1 MMKMTTTSALSQI
14 LNSLSELGPSPNSL
28 NPTERLLKI
37 ADLKGAIKQLQEML
51 DHEVELLQS
60 DIDLGMLDEFEEEGS
75 IVYEGI
81 RCTPYQTKRW
91 EYSKATKQA
100 IKALQERA
108 QYEGDAVQKTTT
120 SLRFTF

>member
-1 MMKMTTTSALSQI
+1 M
-14 LNSLSELGPSPNSL
+14 

-37 ADLKGAIKQLQEML
+37 ADLKGAIRELQEML
-51 DHEVELLQS
+51 DHEVELFQTEVE
-60 DIDLGMLDEFEEEGS
+60 LGLLEEFEEEGS
-75 IVYEGI
+75 IVYQGI